1 MHRYIARANVDHY
14 IALLNGADLMPDRR
28 SAITKMLISEADE
41 LGRDLEQLEFF
52 ENRAAAGRKRVETVA
67 HLRDGFAFG
76 TPDCGASRNDEGES
90 RHFSYTQIGRT
101 SIEPMRALGIRAA
114 IPMASLRSFASTR

>member
-1 MHRYIARANVDHY
+1 MS
-14 IALLNGADLMPDRR
+14 GADLMPDRR

-41 LGRDLEQLEFF
+41 LGHDLEQLEFF

-76 TPDCGASRNDEGES
+76 TPDRRQAEELLVNIENLQTLLEDACHRLRRKINSRG
-90 RHFSYTQIGRT
+90 
-101 SIEPMRALGIRAA
+101 L
-114 IPMASLRSFASTR
+114 